1 MPKAAGKESS
11 GGAGCCAAGV
21 CAMKGLRMEEKGD
34 AYECPETGTDETGV
48 KKGAVKESYGG
59 VQVERGER
67 STLERDRGE
76 QSCTKRRGSRS
87 RGGGS
92 KGGRNRSGSKGGGS
106 RGGGR
111 RSGSRGGGSRGGG
124 RCSSNRGGGG
134 RGCRGG
140 RSDVIRANDGQ
151 VDLTRGSR
159 SIDDLASVVNRG
171 QRGSRGKPV

>member
-111 RSGSRGGGSRGGG
+111 
-124 RCSSNRGGGG
+124 CSSNRGGGG